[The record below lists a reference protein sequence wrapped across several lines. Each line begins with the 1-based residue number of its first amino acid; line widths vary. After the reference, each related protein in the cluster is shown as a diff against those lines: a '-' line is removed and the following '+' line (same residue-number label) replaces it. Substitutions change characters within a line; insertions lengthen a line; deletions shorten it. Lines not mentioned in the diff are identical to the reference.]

1 MSKDDSNAGFLSKV
15 VKFVRHPTTSWSD
28 LDTRSV
34 DRENEY
40 SKAALKEMIE
50 RKRRND
56 FVRKREFE
64 MLRKIRNREITVEG
78 AQGVRPSFFQS
89 SLPSKPDDRAMTL
102 KKIDEIEAQMSM
114 QWWKTKGPD
123 SLVSTGSQ
131 LHTGAHGPG
140 KGKSDAKSS
149 DEEVGPKTRGP
160 QYKETEAAGIAF
172 PTSAHESDSIS
183 APPPPPPPP
192 PRPSAASTAK
202 SVPAIEAHAAPS
214 RVAPT
219 RGAAP
224 SVGAPG
230 VAPVPAVAASRTGLM
245 AASMPG
251 DLRGNSGF
259 SASHFFALD
268 VHEIAQDP
276 EVEEASIRFA
286 NGDDQGA
293 EQGLLEALQA
303 GGEQAGR
310 MDDWLALFDLYRAT
324 GQLVPFENQTL
335 DFVNRFGRSAPQWVD
350 MPGAVAAQTGG
361 SFQPSSGSTRA
372 AWECEADL
380 NAYAVGTLQTVLMRV
395 SQPWVLDWTPLQSI
409 DLKAARAM
417 VGMFTLWGDQEVEL
431 CFLGTTQLREVL
443 KKMTP
448 SGRRDVE
455 QLWWELRM
463 AILRVMNRPDEFE
476 LTALDFCVTYE
487 VSPPGW
493 ESPLCRFRAIAAE
506 NPGLSD
512 MEEAGSS
519 VLGEAVMEQVP
530 SGFSGYPGDT
540 VSDNL
545 SSGLNNLG
553 LVELSGEVLGD
564 PEEMLKTLERR
575 LQGADVLIIS
585 CRDLIRVDFSAA
597 GTLLNWVSGHH
608 AEGRTVQFV
617 DAHRLVSAFFHVIG
631 ITEYA
636 KVVVRN
642 D

>member
-1 MSKDDSNAGFLSKV
+1 MSKDDSNGGFLSKV

-28 LDTRSV
+28 LDTRSA

-64 MLRKIRNREITVEG
+64 MLRKIRNREITVDA

-131 LHTGAHGPG
+131 LNTGAHGPG
-140 KGKSDAKSS
+140 KGQAKAAV
-149 DEEVGPKTRGP
+149 EESGPKTRGP
-160 QYKETEAAGIAF
+160 QYKETEASALAVPARPPHAGAPAMAAISKADGVAQDL
-172 PTSAHESDSIS
+172 PVAAPGRESVPSRS
-183 APPPPPPPP
+183 ESRAGESVPVAGPV
-192 PRPSAASTAK
+192 PSAA
-202 SVPAIEAHAAPS
+202 
-214 RVAPT
+214 
-219 RGAAP
+219 
-224 SVGAPG
+224 
-230 VAPVPAVAASRTGLM
+230 RTGLM
-245 AASMPG
+245 AASVPG

-276 EVEEASIRFA
+276 EVEEAAIRFA
-286 NGDDQGA
+286 NGDDLGA
-293 EQGLLEALQA
+293 EQGLLDVLQSGGPEAS
-303 GGEQAGR
+303 R
-310 MDDWLALFDLYRAT
+310 MNDWLALFDLYRAT
-324 GQLVPFENQTL
+324 GQLVSFESRTL
-335 DFVNRFGRSAPQWVD
+335 DFVNRFGRSAPPWVD
-350 MPGAVAAQTGG
+350 MPGEVEAQTGK
-361 SFQPSSGSTRA
+361 SFHSSCGNVRA
-372 AWECEADL
+372 AWVCDPELD
-380 NAYAVGTLQTVLMRV
+380 AYAVGTLQTVLMRV
-395 SQPWVLDWTPLQSI
+395 SQPWVLDWSALESI
-409 DLKAARAM
+409 DLKAARALL
-417 VGMFTLWGDQEVEL
+417 GMFTLWGDQDVEL
-431 CFLGTTQLREVL
+431 CFLGTSQLREVL
-443 KKMTP
+443 KKLTP

-493 ESPLCRFRAIAAE
+493 ESPLCHFRAVASEDA
-506 NPGLSD
+506 D
-512 MEEAGSS
+512 MDDAGSS
-519 VLGEAVMEQVP
+519 VLGEVVMEQVP
-530 SGFSGYPGDT
+530 SGTSGMSGYPGDT
-540 VSDNL
+540 GSDNM
-545 SSGLNNLG
+545 SSGLNHLG

-564 PEEMLKTLERR
+564 PQEMLKTLERR

-585 CRDLIRVDFSAA
+585 CRNLIRVDFSAA

-608 AEGRTVQFV
+608 AEGRMVQFV

-631 ITEYA
+631 ITECA

>member
-64 MLRKIRNREITVEG
+64 MLRKIRNREITVDA

-131 LHTGAHGPG
+131 LNTGAHPPG
-140 KGKSDAKSS
+140 KGKSAAQTEA
-149 DEEVGPKTRGP
+149 EEAGPKTRGP
-160 QYKETEAAGIAF
+160 QYKETEAAGLAF
-172 PTSAHESDSIS
+172 PTTTDAAHEI
-183 APPPPPPPP
+183 APRATPDT
-192 PRPSAASTAK
+192 RPVTPAS
-202 SVPAIEAHAAPS
+202 AAPS
-214 RVAPT
+214 TGRSFSARSDADRP
-219 RGAAP
+219 AH
-224 SVGAPG
+224 GAP
-230 VAPVPAVAASRTGLM
+230 VSAPAPAQSAARTGLM
-245 AASMPG
+245 AASVQG

-276 EVEEASIRFA
+276 EVEEAAIRFA

-293 EQGLLEALQA
+293 EQGLLDALQS

-310 MDDWLALFDLYRAT
+310 MGDWLALFDLYRAT

-350 MPGAVAAQTGG
+350 MPGTVAAQTGG
-361 SFQPSSGSTRA
+361 GFTPSSGSTRA
-372 AWECEADL
+372 AWECEAEL
-380 NAYAVGTLQTVLMRV
+380 NAHAVGTLQNVLMRV
-395 SQPWVLDWTPLQSI
+395 GQPWVLDWTPLETI

-431 CFLGTTQLREVL
+431 RFLGTAQLREVL

-493 ESPLCRFRAIAAE
+493 ESPLCHFRAITADSAE
-506 NPGLSD
+506 NTD
-512 MEEAGSS
+512 MEEPGSS
-519 VLGEAVMEQVP
+519 VLGESVMEQVT
-530 SGFSGYPGDT
+530 SGFSLDPGDT
-540 VSDNL
+540 GSDNL
-545 SSGLNNLG
+545 SSGLNHLG

-564 PEEMLKTLERR
+564 PQDMLQTLERR

-608 AEGRTVQFV
+608 AEGRMVQFV

>member
-1 MSKDDSNAGFLSKV
+1 
-15 VKFVRHPTTSWSD
+15 
-28 LDTRSV
+28 
-34 DRENEY
+34 
-40 SKAALKEMIE
+40 MIE

-64 MLRKIRNREITVEG
+64 MLRKIRNREITVDA

-131 LHTGAHGPG
+131 LNTGAHGPG
-140 KGKSDAKSS
+140 KSKSDAKASS
-149 DEEVGPKTRGP
+149 EEAGPKTRGP
-160 QYKETEAAGIAF
+160 QYKETEASALAIPSTAGAA
-172 PTSAHESDSIS
+172 PVPQASEVGSPVNPVVMGETNAAVGH
-183 APPPPPPPP
+183 APPPRRETSTVETMRPLAGASGSPPVQA
-192 PRPSAASTAK
+192 PSAT
-202 SVPAIEAHAAPS
+202 
-214 RVAPT
+214 
-219 RGAAP
+219 
-224 SVGAPG
+224 
-230 VAPVPAVAASRTGLM
+230 RTGLM
-245 AASMPG
+245 AASVQG

-276 EVEEASIRFA
+276 EVEEAAIRFA
-286 NGDDQGA
+286 NGDDHGA
-293 EQGLLEALQA
+293 EQGLLDALQG
-303 GGEQAGR
+303 GGEPAGR
-310 MDDWLALFDLYRAT
+310 VDDWLALFDLYRAT

-350 MPGAVAAQTGG
+350 MPGAVTTQTGG
-361 SFQPSSGSTRA
+361 NFQPSSGSTRA
-372 AWECEADL
+372 AWECEPEL
-380 NAYAVGTLQTVLMRV
+380 NAHAVGTLQTVLMRV
-395 SQPWVLDWTPLQSI
+395 SQPWVLDWTPLESI

-431 CFLGTTQLREVL
+431 CFLGTTQLRDVL
-443 KKMTP
+443 KKLTP

-493 ESPLCRFRAIAAE
+493 ESPLCHFRAISTE
-506 NPGLSD
+506 NADFAD
-512 MEEAGSS
+512 MEEPGAS
-519 VLGEAVMEQVP
+519 VLGESVMEQVP
-530 SGFSGYPGDT
+530 SGFSGYPGD
-540 VSDNL
+540 SGIDNL
-545 SSGLNNLG
+545 SSGLNHLG

-564 PEEMLKTLERR
+564 PQAMLNSLERR

-585 CRDLIRVDFSAA
+585 CRNLIRVDFSAA

-608 AEGRTVQFV
+608 AEGRMVQFV